1 MPKECMLD
9 VAIRAVREVG
19 EILLEGLGDSHDI
32 TVKGVRD
39 IATEVDLRAEQTAI
53 EIIKK
58 DCPRARIVAEES
70 SDGCVEKKDIPT
82 WYIDPLDGTTN
93 YARGMPTFSCSVAM
107 VHEGKVQCGA
117 VYDPQLDHL
126 FYARRGEGSFLNGK
140 RLHVSTRDTLMG
152 SILLLDW
159 PRDQSYREQSARF
172 LCKLAPNVGTVR
184 SRGSAAL
191 SFCYVA
197 AGWTDVYY
205 QFTLHPWDVAAG
217 LLIVEEAGGTVT
229 DLRGEA
235 YDLHGLDWLA
245 TNGTLHEDV
254 LAFEAYG

>member
-1 MPKECMLD
+1 MLD

-19 EILLEGLGDSHDI
+19 EILLDGLGDSHDI
-32 TVKGVRD
+32 IVKGVRD
-39 IATEVDLRAEQTAI
+39 ITTEVDLEAERTAI
-53 EIIKK
+53 EIIRD
-58 DCPRARIVAEES
+58 DCPHARIVAEES
-70 SDGCVEKKDIPT
+70 ADEHVEERDVPT

-107 VHEGKVQCGA
+107 VRQGKVQCGA

-126 FYARRGEGSFLNGK
+126 FYAQRGEGAFLNGQ
-140 RLHVSTRDTLMG
+140 RLQVSARDTLIE

-159 PRDQSYREQSARF
+159 PRDQSYREQSAAF
-172 LCKLAPNVGTVR
+172 LRKLAPQVGTVR

-197 AGWTDVYY
+197 AGWVDVYY

-229 DLRGEA
+229 N
-235 YDLHGLDWLA
+235 LHGEPYDIHGLSWLA
-245 TNGTLHEDV
+245 TNGLLHQEV
-254 LAFEAYG
+254 LEFEPYG

>member
-1 MPKECMLD
+1 MLD

-19 EILLEGLGDSHDI
+19 EILLDGLGDSHDI
-32 TVKGVRD
+32 IIKGVRD
-39 IATEVDLRAEQTAI
+39 ITTEVDLEAERTAI
-53 EIIKK
+53 EIIR
-58 DCPRARIVAEES
+58 DGCPQARIVAEES
-70 SDGCVEKKDIPT
+70 SNEHVEEGDVPT

-107 VHEGKVQCGA
+107 AREGKVKCGA

-126 FYARRGEGSFLNGK
+126 FYAQRGEGSFLNGQ
-140 RLHVSTRDTLMG
+140 RLQVSTRDTLIE

-159 PRDQSYREQSARF
+159 PRDQSYREQSAGF
-172 LCKLAPNVGTVR
+172 LRKLAPRVGTVR

-191 SFCYVA
+191 SFCYMA
-197 AGWTDVYY
+197 AGWVDVYY

-229 DLRGEA
+229 DLRGEP
-235 YDLHGLDWLA
+235 YDLHGLSWLA
-245 TNGTLHEDV
+245 TNGLLHEDV
-254 LAFEAYG
+254 LAFEPYG

>member
-1 MPKECMLD
+1 MLD

-19 EILLEGLGDSHDI
+19 EILLDGLGDPHDI
-32 TVKGVRD
+32 RVKGVRD
-39 IATEVDLRAEQTAI
+39 IATEVDLRAERTAI
-53 EIIKK
+53 EIIQK
-58 DCPRARIVAEES
+58 DYPQARIVAEES
-70 SDGCVEKKDIPT
+70 SDEYVEEEDVPT

-107 VHEGKVQCGA
+107 VQAGEVQCGA

-126 FYARRGEGSFLNGK
+126 FYAQRGEGSFLNGQ
-140 RLHVSTRDTLMG
+140 RLQVSSCDTLME

-172 LCKLAPNVGTVR
+172 LCKLAPRAGTVR

-197 AGWTDVYY
+197 VGWADVYY

-229 DLRGEA
+229 NLRGQA
-235 YDLHGLDWLA
+235 YDLHGLSWLA
-245 TNGTLHEDV
+245 SNGLLHEDV
-254 LAFEAYG
+254 LAFEPYG

>member
-1 MPKECMLD
+1 MLD

-19 EILLEGLGDSHDI
+19 DILLEGLGDSHDI
-32 TVKGVRD
+32 IVKGVRD
-39 IATEVDLRAEQTAI
+39 ITTEVDLQAERRAI
-53 EIIKK
+53 EIIREA
-58 DCPRARIVAEES
+58 CPQARIVAEES
-70 SDGCVEKKDIPT
+70 SSEHAEEADVPT

-107 VHEGKVQCGA
+107 AHEGEVQCGA

-126 FYARRGEGSFLNGK
+126 FYAQRGEGSFLNGR
-140 RLHVSTRDTLMG
+140 RLHVSARDTLME

-159 PRDQSYREQSARF
+159 PRDQPYRGQSVR
-172 LCKLAPNVGTVR
+172 LLQKLVPQVGTVR

-197 AGWTDVYY
+197 AGWVDVYY

-217 LLIVEEAGGTVT
+217 LLIVEEAGGIVT
-229 DLRGEA
+229 NLHGEP
-235 YDLHGLDWLA
+235 YDLYGLDWLA
-245 TNGTLHEDV
+245 TNGLLHKDV
-254 LAFEAYG
+254 LAFEPYR

>member
-1 MPKECMLD
+1 MLD
-9 VAIRAVREVG
+9 VAKRAVREVG
-19 EILLEGLGDSHDI
+19 EILLDGLGDSHDI
-32 TVKGVRD
+32 IVKGVRD
-39 IATEVDLRAEQTAI
+39 ITTEIDLRAERTAI
-53 EIIKK
+53 EIIREA
-58 DCPRARIVAEES
+58 CPQARIVAEES
-70 SDGCVEKKDIPT
+70 SDGYVEEGDVPT

-107 VHEGKVQCGA
+107 VRDGDVQCGA

-126 FYARRGEGSFLNGK
+126 FYAQRGEGSFLNGQ
-140 RLHVSTRDTLMG
+140 RLQVSACDTLME

-172 LCKLAPNVGTVR
+172 LSKLAPRVGTVR

-197 AGWTDVYY
+197 VGWADVYY

-229 DLRGEA
+229 NLRGEA
-235 YDLHGLDWLA
+235 YDLHGLSWLA
-245 TNGTLHEDV
+245 SNGLLHEDV
-254 LAFEAYG
+254 LAFKPYG